1 MATSLSDL
9 HTDKSCHDLRELRK
23 QLKWEGYGLY
33 WALMERLVSETTHI
47 LDTDYNTLAWD
58 LRADAGV
65 VKQIICDFGLF
76 TLTADGSGF
85 YSEKIMQ
92 RCKAADELKKARSE
106 AGKKGARKR
115 WKQSDDS
122 TPIASATEM
131 DSKAVASATESDG
144 APMAN
149 AKQSMAN
156 AIESDGKPIASAI
169 ISDNKPIGGKEKEVQ
184 QEKETNNTLLSR
196 EEVINNNIKNLNL
209 LKKESVRERKHS
221 LTVVDD
227 ADGGEYHLEEST
239 KAVLDRLLEVFQ
251 KRDPKRLDIRPI
263 ELQALMKLR
272 ADIGTSDADE
282 QIISVLDQ
290 FDVLPL
296 FQQGGKFQGWNMLTL
311 LKYKNFDM
319 IKSGMFNAPQR
330 QDNATIKGF
339 GTMHTKVE
347 KPIDDIPF

>member
-122 TPIASATEM
+122 TPIASAIQS
-131 DSKAVASATESDG
+131 DSK
-144 APMAN
+144 P
-149 AKQSMAN
+149 MAN
-156 AIESDGKPIASAI
+156 AIETDGKAIASAKKSIANAI

-184 QEKETNNTLLSR
+184 QEKESNNYTLLSR
-196 EEVINNNIKNLNL
+196 EEVINNNTNNLKL
-209 LKKESVRERKHS
+209 LKKESEKERKHS